1 MVLYLIIFL
10 KKLIFKKIILQIFHN
25 FFTYIGLFFSFVNLY
40 NTTYYKKNNIINYHF
55 TAQFHTYYI
64 KLITNININ
73 FINNLK
79 KDFFFFKFFNI
90 TNITHGWVLQL
101 HNFFSNTHWL
111 LIIKMLK
118 KYTKSFTKL
127 HKKRIF
133 NKSILTFN
141 YINNINFLKKKN
153 IYIYFYKT
161 FFIKFKFFRKLRKLL
176 KKKLKKKYIQVY
188 FFCKPNFLIHE
199 KFKNARMGKGK
210 GSPTIWVFQPTI
222 THPTFIFKNCNLT
235 RAFLIKY
242 FLQTYFNPYLVIK
255 LI

>member
-1 MVLYLIIFL
+1 
-10 KKLIFKKIILQIFHN
+10 
-25 FFTYIGLFFSFVNLY
+25 
-40 NTTYYKKNNIINYHF
+40 
-55 TAQFHTYYI
+55 
-64 KLITNININ
+64 
-73 FINNLK
+73 
-79 KDFFFFKFFNI
+79 
-90 TNITHGWVLQL
+90 
-101 HNFFSNTHWL
+101 
-111 LIIKMLK
+111 MLK

-141 YINNINFLKKKN
+141 YINNINFLKKKKN

-210 GSPTIWVFQPTI
+210 GSPTI
-222 THPTFIFKNCNLT
+222 
-235 RAFLIKY
+235 
-242 FLQTYFNPYLVIK
+242 
-255 LI
+255 